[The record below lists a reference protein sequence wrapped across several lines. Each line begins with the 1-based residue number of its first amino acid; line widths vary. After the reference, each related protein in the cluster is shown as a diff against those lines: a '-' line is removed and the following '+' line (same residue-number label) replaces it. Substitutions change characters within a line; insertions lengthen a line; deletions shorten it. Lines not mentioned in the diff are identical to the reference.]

1 MKIHSGVFLVGLALT
16 GSALAAP
23 KDPVKFVGLLEQMRG
38 HYDAM
43 LLNYKSGN
51 QPLAIKH
58 ASHPANELY
67 DAVKADLTPNLR
79 TRFLRDYQAINAV
92 LTARKPVTALEVALN
107 TFSTDVDAAIATVPA
122 ATLGDPKFGARV
134 VSTIL
139 GNTKTEYSGG
149 VAAGK
154 VSNITEYQDA
164 QFYLARANGWLAK
177 YRAQFPADQG
187 GQAAAALGQAK
198 TLFASKAD
206 PKAFN
211 AQLDRARTELAEI
224 SGDILVPTSGPLADF
239 ASIETLLGAARSHYQ
254 GGMTDQANEAV
265 ISAYLDHFEQLERPL
280 AVKNK
285 ALELKLEETL
295 KNGLRALIRQKVT
308 PVQFSAALDA
318 TLKDLKTAKG
328 LLQ

>member
-1 MKIHSGVFLVGLALT
+1 MKIHSGVLLSLALS
-16 GSALAAP
+16 GSAFAAP

-43 LLNYKSGN
+43 LFNYKAGN
-51 QPLAIKH
+51 QPLALKH

-67 DAVKADLTPNLR
+67 DAVKADLTPALK
-79 TRFLRDYQAINAV
+79 TRFLSDYKAINAV
-92 LTARKPVTALEVALN
+92 LAAKKPAAALETALN
-107 TFSTDVDAAIATVPA
+107 MFSADVDAAVATVPA
-122 ATLGDPKFGARV
+122 ATLKDPKYGARV
-134 VSTIL
+134 ISTIL

-198 TLFASKAD
+198 TLFAAKAE
-206 PKAFN
+206 PKTFN

-224 SGDILVPTSGPLADF
+224 SGDTLQPTTGPLADF
-239 ASIETLLGAARSHYQ
+239 ASIETLLATARSHYQ
-254 GGMTDQANEAV
+254 GGMTDAANEAV

-280 AVKNK
+280 AAKNK
-285 ALELKLEETL
+285 ALELKIEETL

-308 PVQFSAALDA
+308 PVQFGAALDA
-318 TLKDLKTAKG
+318 TMKDLATAKG

>member
-1 MKIHSGVFLVGLALT
+1 MNARSSLVLLT
-16 GSALAAP
+16 LTLTTTALAAP
-23 KDPVKFVGLLEQMRG
+23 KDPVKFVGVLEQMRG

-43 LLNYKSGN
+43 LLNVQTGN
-51 QPLAIKH
+51 QTLALKH

-67 DAVKADLTPNLR
+67 DLVKADLTPALQA
-79 TRFLRDYQAINAV
+79 RFLGDYKAINAA
-92 LTARKPVTALEVALN
+92 LTGKKPAQVQAALKA
-107 TFSTDVDAAIATVPA
+107 FSADVDAAINTIPA
-122 ATLGDPKFGARV
+122 ATRQDPKHGARV
-134 VSTIL
+134 ISTIL

-164 QFYLARANGWLAK
+164 QFYLARASGWLAK

-187 GQAAAALGQAK
+187 GEAAAALGQAK

-224 SGDILVPTSGPLADF
+224 SGDTLAPTSGPAADF
-239 ASIETLLGAARSHYQ
+239 ASIETLLATARSHYQ
-254 GGMTDQANEAV
+254 SGMTDDANEAV
-265 ISAYLDHFEQLERPL
+265 ISAYLDHFEQLEAPL

-285 ALELKLEETL
+285 PLELKIEETL
-295 KNGLRALIRQKVT
+295 KNGLRTLIKQKVT
-308 PVQFSAALDA
+308 PTQFGAALDA
-318 TLKDLKTAKG
+318 ALKDLKTAEG
-328 LLQ
+328 LLE